1 MLIPHLTPLVS
12 RLWQYGSFSANIR
25 KLFNLLLYFGVQ
37 MQNRQYLYLQI
48 LTASRV
54 FIAAILAAVFAAYG
68 LNAWTIFAAAIL
80 GGMAELTDLFDGM
93 MARKY
98 DLTSD
103 FGKFFDP
110 YTDSIARLI
119 MFFSLAH
126 VGLVPL
132 WLPVVMALRDVSVSY
147 IRLFAMK
154 ANVVMASRMSGKIKA
169 WAQAVGFFM
178 LLLIGFLA
186 RFDFDVAIVVPYV
199 SLIILLV
206 TLWSLVDYAIYL
218 TALVKKEEG

>member
-1 MLIPHLTPLVS
+1 
-12 RLWQYGSFSANIR
+12 
-25 KLFNLLLYFGVQ
+25 
-37 MQNRQYLYLQI
+37 MQNRQFLYLQV

-54 FIAAILAAVFAAYG
+54 FIAAVLAAVFATYG
-68 LNAWTIFAAAIL
+68 LSAWTILAAAIL

-98 DLTSD
+98 ELTSD

-132 WLPVVMALRDVSVSY
+132 WLPVVMALRDISVSY

-154 ANVVMASRMSGKIKA
+154 ANVVMASRMSGKVKA
-169 WAQAVGFFM
+169 WAQAVGFF
-178 LLLIGFLA
+178 LLLLLGFLG
-186 RFDFDVAIVVPYV
+186 RFEIDVVMLVPYV
-199 SLIILLV
+199 SLIILII
-206 TLWSLVDYAIYL
+206 TLWSLIDYACYL
-218 TALVKKEEG
+218 FLLVKKNK

>member
-1 MLIPHLTPLVS
+1 MDRH
-12 RLWQYGSFSANIR
+12 
-25 KLFNLLLYFGVQ
+25 
-37 MQNRQYLYLQI
+37 YLYLQI

-54 FIAAILAAVFAAYG
+54 FIAAILALLFAVYG
-68 LNAWTIFAAAIL
+68 LSAWTVFVAAIL

-132 WLPVVMALRDVSVSY
+132 WLPVMMALRDVSVSY

-154 ANVVMASRMSGKIKA
+154 ANVVMASRMSGKVKA
-169 WAQAVGFFM
+169 WAQAVGFFL
-178 LLLIGFLA
+178 LLLIGFVGQ
-186 RFDFDVAIVVPYV
+186 FDFNVAILVPYV
-199 SLIILLV
+199 SFIILLI
-206 TLWSLVDYAIYL
+206 TLWSLVDYAFYL
-218 TALVKKEEG
+218 SSLVRKEEG

>member
-1 MLIPHLTPLVS
+1 
-12 RLWQYGSFSANIR
+12 
-25 KLFNLLLYFGVQ
+25 
-37 MQNRQYLYLQI
+37 MQNRQFMYLQI
-48 LTASRV
+48 LTASRI

-68 LNAWTIFAAAIL
+68 VSAWTILVAAIL

-119 MFFSLAH
+119 MFFALAH

-132 WLPVVMALRDVSVSY
+132 WLPVFMALRDVSVSY

-154 ANVVMASRMSGKIKA
+154 SNVVMASRLSGKVKA
-169 WAQAVGFFM
+169 WAQAVGFFL
-178 LLLIGFLA
+178 LLLIGLLG
-186 RFDFDVAIVVPYV
+186 RFDFDVAMLVPYV
-199 SLIILLV
+199 AMIILLV
-206 TLWSLVDYAIYL
+206 TLWSLVDYAGYL
-218 TALVKKEEG
+218 FVLVKKNKS

>member
-1 MLIPHLTPLVS
+1 
-12 RLWQYGSFSANIR
+12 
-25 KLFNLLLYFGVQ
+25 
-37 MQNRQYLYLQI
+37 MQNRQFLYLQI

-54 FIAAILAAVFAAYG
+54 FIAAILAWVFAVYG
-68 LNAWTIFAAAIL
+68 LNAWTIFAAAVL

-98 DLTSD
+98 ELTSD

-119 MFFSLAH
+119 MFFALAH

-132 WLPVVMALRDVSVSY
+132 WLPAVMALRDVSVSY

-154 ANVVMASRMSGKIKA
+154 ANVVMASRMSGKVKA
-169 WAQAVGFFM
+169 WAQAVGFF
-178 LLLIGFLA
+178 LLLIIGFLGQ
-186 RFDFDVAIVVPYV
+186 FDFNVAILVPYV
-199 SLIILLV
+199 SLIILV
-206 TLWSLVDYAIYL
+206 ITLWSLVDYAYYL
-218 TALVKKEEG
+218 MSLVRQEER

>member
-1 MLIPHLTPLVS
+1 
-12 RLWQYGSFSANIR
+12 
-25 KLFNLLLYFGVQ
+25 
-37 MQNRQYLYLQI
+37 MQNRQFLYLQL
-48 LTASRV
+48 LTVSRV
-54 FIAAILAAVFAAYG
+54 FIAAILALVFALYG
-68 LNAWTIFAAAIL
+68 LNAWTIFAAAVL
-80 GGMAELTDLFDGM
+80 GGMAELTDLFDGI

-132 WLPVVMALRDVSVSY
+132 WLPVIMALRDVSVSY

-154 ANVVMASRMSGKIKA
+154 ANVVMASRMSGKVKA
-169 WAQAVGFFM
+169 WAQAVGFF
-178 LLLIGFLA
+178 LLLIIGFFG
-186 RFDFDVAIVVPYV
+186 RFDFDVAILVPYV
-199 SLIILLV
+199 SLIILV
-206 TLWSLVDYAIYL
+206 ITLWSLIDYTYYL
-218 TALVKKEEG
+218 TMLVRKEKG

>member
-1 MLIPHLTPLVS
+1 M
-12 RLWQYGSFSANIR
+12 ANR
-25 KLFNLLLYFGVQ
+25 Y
-37 MQNRQYLYLQI
+37 YLYLQI

-54 FIAAILAAVFAAYG
+54 FIAAILAAVFVSYG
-68 LNAWTIFAAAIL
+68 VSAWTILAAAVL

-119 MFFSLAH
+119 MFFALAQ

-132 WLPVVMALRDVSVSY
+132 WLPAFMALRDVSVSY

-154 ANVVMASRMSGKIKA
+154 SNVVMSSRMSGKVKA
-169 WAQAVGFFM
+169 WAQAVGFF
-178 LLLIGFLA
+178 LLLFIGLLG
-186 RFDFDVAIVVPYV
+186 RFELDVAFLVPYV
-199 SLIILLV
+199 ALIILLI
-206 TLWSLVDYAIYL
+206 TLWSLIDYAVYL
-218 TALVKKEEG
+218 FALVKKSDEHLS

>member
-1 MLIPHLTPLVS
+1 
-12 RLWQYGSFSANIR
+12 
-25 KLFNLLLYFGVQ
+25 
-37 MQNRQYLYLQI
+37 MQNRQFMYLQI

-54 FIAAILAAVFAAYG
+54 FIAAILALVFAVYG
-68 LNAWTIFAAAIL
+68 LSAWTIFVAALL
-80 GGMAELTDLFDGM
+80 GGMAELTDLFDGL

-98 DLTSD
+98 ELTSD

-154 ANVVMASRMSGKIKA
+154 ANVVMASRMSGKVKA
-169 WAQAVGFFM
+169 WAQAVGFFL
-178 LLLIGFLA
+178 LLLIGFLGQ
-186 RFDFDVAIVVPYV
+186 FDLDVAVLVPYL
-199 SLIILLV
+199 SLIILLI
-206 TLWSLVDYAIYL
+206 TLWSLVDYAFYL
-218 TALVKKEEG
+218 TSLVKKEKS

>member
-1 MLIPHLTPLVS
+1 
-12 RLWQYGSFSANIR
+12 
-25 KLFNLLLYFGVQ
+25 
-37 MQNRQYLYLQI
+37 MQNRQFIYLQI

-54 FIAAILAAVFAAYG
+54 FIAAILAAVFAVYG
-68 LNAWTIFAAAIL
+68 LNAWTILAAAVL

-119 MFFSLAH
+119 MFFALAH
-126 VGLVPL
+126 VNLVPL
-132 WLPVVMALRDVSVSY
+132 WLPVFMALRDVSVSY

-154 ANVVMASRMSGKIKA
+154 ANVVMASRMSGKVKA
-169 WAQAVGFFM
+169 WGQAVGFFL
-178 LLLIGFLA
+178 LLLIGLFG
-186 RFDFDVAIVVPYV
+186 RFDFDVAVLVPYV
-199 SLIILLV
+199 AAIILLI
-206 TLWSLVDYAIYL
+206 TLWSLVDYAFYL
-218 TALVKKEEG
+218 FALVRKEEG